1 MTETNIT
8 DYYSALHLSINN
20 YRGIYG
26 KLLGENYWDIY
37 GYLSNSKPNEA

>member
-1 MTETNIT
+1 LFQNSLAKMTETNIT

-26 KLLGENYWDIY
+26 KLLGENYWDTQ
-37 GYLSNSKPNEA
+37 N